1 MVAGLAD
8 FLLSGVQQPTAGY
21 SPVHEHLTAGI
32 THPVKVN
39 PSRGSNSASRS
50 SGHSGRRV
58 RTSVSQACGSR
69 PLRFAVYRR
78 LIICA
83 ARFPAISEPA
93 NSHAFRPITTGRMA
107 RLLLFKPG
115 KQVIHYRPGVP
126 LSPLPYFFHR
136 ALSAP
141 VI

>member
-107 RLLLFKPG
+107 RSQILLSRGTAPSPR
-115 KQVIHYRPGVP
+115 KQ
-126 LSPLPYFFHR
+126 LSSSRRFR
-136 ALSAP
+136 
-141 VI
+141 I